1 MGGAV
6 GGGAVMRWAG
16 ADAVVC
22 QSGYADVLIQDGRV
36 ELRDAWGR
44 DATET
49 KMGVDSRTTY
59 LPRLKAASK
68 AQDRRKRVEGGA

>member
-6 GGGAVMRWAG
+6 GAVMRWAG
-16 ADAVVC
+16 ADAVVWH
-22 QSGYADVLIQDGRV
+22 SGQADVLIQDGRV

-49 KMGVDSRTTY
+49 KMGVDSRTIY

-68 AQDRRKRVEGGA
+68 AQEDRRKRVEGGA